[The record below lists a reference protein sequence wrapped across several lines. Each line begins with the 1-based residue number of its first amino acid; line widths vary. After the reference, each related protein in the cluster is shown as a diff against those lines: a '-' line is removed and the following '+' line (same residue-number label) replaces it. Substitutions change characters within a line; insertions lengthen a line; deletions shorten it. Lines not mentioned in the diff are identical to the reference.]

1 MMWLKRLICRIT
13 DHDMR
18 SHTVD
23 TWGTIEGDFLV
34 VYYRCHRC
42 HFTRRVVRQ
51 ITRNYMPVL
60 AHFVIP
66 NRRIC

>member
-1 MMWLKRLICRIT
+1 MMWVRRLICRFT

-18 SHTVD
+18 THTID
-23 TWGTIEGDFLV
+23 S
-34 VYYRCHRC
+34 YHRC
-42 HFTRRVVRQ
+42 YFTRRVVRQ
-51 ITRNYMPVL
+51 ITRTYMPVL